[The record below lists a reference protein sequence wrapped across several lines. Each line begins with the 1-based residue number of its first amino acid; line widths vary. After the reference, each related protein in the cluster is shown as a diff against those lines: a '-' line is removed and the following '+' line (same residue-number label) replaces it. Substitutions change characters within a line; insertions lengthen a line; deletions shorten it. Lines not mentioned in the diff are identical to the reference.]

1 MTTPLPAGTVAGAGS
16 TLIDQSV
23 AQAIAGVIRRPR
35 STFKSLVS
43 HPRWRTLLLATT
55 ITSGLAGVAFMET
68 AVGRQALV
76 DQWERTA
83 TAFGQTLDDAAYER
97 LENLGERNGV
107 AYAVATT
114 LLAGPVL
121 ALGIAFVLRV
131 VLRGRASFHQVMA
144 VTTHAG
150 VILAIRQVLAAP
162 LGYVRETTS
171 SATSLGTLFSS
182 LDETSPVARFFG
194 VLDVFVIWWAIV
206 LAIGVSVL
214 YHRRAR
220 NIALTF
226 VGAYAALALL
236 LAIAMAVTG
245 GSV

>member
-1 MTTPLPAGTVAGAGS
+1 MTPLPAGTVAGAGS
-16 TLIDQSV
+16 TPIDQSV

-35 STFKSLVS
+35 STFQAVVS
-43 HPRWRTLLLATT
+43 HPRWGALLLATT
-55 ITSGLAGVAFMET
+55 LMSGLAGAAFMAT

-83 TAFGQTLDDAAYER
+83 TAFGQPVDDAAYAR
-97 LENLGERNGV
+97 LDNLGSRSSV
-107 AYAVATT
+107 VYAVAAA

-121 ALGIAFVLRV
+121 AVGMTLLLRV
-131 VLRGRASFHQVMA
+131 VFRGRASFHQVMA
-144 VTTHAG
+144 VTTYAG

-171 SATSLGTLFSS
+171 SATSLGALVSS
-182 LDETSPVARFFG
+182 LDEASPIARFVG
-194 VLDVFVIWWAIV
+194 AMDVFVIWWAIV

-214 YHRRAR
+214 YRRRAR
-220 NIALTF
+220 NVAVTF
-226 VGAYAALALL
+226 VGVYAALALL

-245 GSV
+245 GSA

>member
-1 MTTPLPAGTVAGAGS
+1 M
-16 TLIDQSV
+16 
-23 AQAIAGVIRRPR
+23 
-35 STFKSLVS
+35 
-43 HPRWRTLLLATT
+43 
-55 ITSGLAGVAFMET
+55 AFMET

-171 SATSLGTLFSS
+171 SATSLGTLFAS

-220 NIALTF
+220 NVAVTF